1 MMLKLLLPLF
11 MLTSPAEARPL
22 SRDAVLKL
30 VDQLGLG
37 NADHRQSVRMDFEPV
52 YNLLLL
58 AGVHCSL
65 FVVQE
70 VPATLLQK
78 LPTRYSGSYCRIKAI
93 GFYDLDADGDKD
105 MLVISESRTGGPG
118 EFMYFDVADGYRNT
132 GSTKAPFEHLPQWAD
147 GSDASKGM
155 QKVLRWAKKN
165 PMK

>member
-1 MMLKLLLPLF
+1 
-11 MLTSPAEARPL
+11 
-22 SRDAVLKL
+22 
-30 VDQLGLG
+30 
-37 NADHRQSVRMDFEPV
+37 MDFDPV
-52 YNLLLL
+52 HNMLLL

-70 VPATLLQK
+70 EPATLLQK

-118 EFMYFDVADGYRNT
+118 EYMYFDVADGYRNT
-132 GSTKAPFEHLPQWAD
+132 GSTKEPFEHLPQWAD